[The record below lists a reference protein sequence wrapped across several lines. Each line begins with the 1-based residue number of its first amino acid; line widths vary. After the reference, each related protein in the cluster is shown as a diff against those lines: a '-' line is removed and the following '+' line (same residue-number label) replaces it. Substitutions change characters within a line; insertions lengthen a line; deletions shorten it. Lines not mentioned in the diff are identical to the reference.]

1 MDISSSENLSPNNG
15 SILVFS
21 ISRLYLCCCQSL
33 SQSLFLTFLSWS
45 LIISLWFIF
54 SSHSFTHQV
63 THSHSFLLLT
73 RTPAHLPTV
82 YLLHLPLSQLV
93 SPDSPLVFHL
103 PSILA
108 HSRCHWSVLASLSFS
123 YQTELIWLP
132 YQGWVQTGAGQRLPL
147 PS

>member
-1 MDISSSENLSPNNG
+1 MDISSSESLSPNNT

-21 ISRLYLCCCQSL
+21 IPSLSPSLLLSVPLRLYFL
-33 SQSLFLTFLSWS
+33 LFILISHHIPLIYIFLS
-45 LIISLWFIF
+45 FIH
-54 SSHSFTHQV
+54 SPSHSHTLPLYFQPP
-63 THSHSFLLLT
+63 
-73 RTPAHLPTV
+73 TPTHLPTV
-82 YLLHLPLSQLV
+82 YLLHLPPSQLV
-93 SPDSPLVFHL
+93 SDSPLVFHL

-108 HSRCHWSVLASLSFS
+108 HSRCHCSVLASLSFS